1 MNGANHLDHLQLDCR
16 SGEMGNTP
24 RGPGM
29 GTILI
34 LLFIAAAIVATF
46 FLGFWGSQETQ
57 TIGIVPTAPVGQ

>member
-1 MNGANHLDHLQLDCR
+1 MNGANHLEHLQLDRR
-16 SGEMGNTP
+16 SGEMENTP

-34 LLFIAAAIVATF
+34 LLFIAAVIVATF